1 MSLRRL
7 APPAAAMLPV
17 LLLLLTATSARAD
30 LGVPGRAADPI
41 VLTGADVPKL
51 SGSDPDEV
59 VAFSWDDRW
68 IQVPV
73 QVDERAVVDYG
84 VVRQIG
90 NGFDHEAYTDPGT
103 FAGADP
109 DPTLDAG
116 DEIAFMAMDAGS
128 RADGVAGPDGVEPA
142 TRTAVAI
149 DDPLEPGTEHVV
161 YLFRTDA
168 GLDPAA
174 GRSYVDYD
182 FSLNSGDYR
191 TSYDFDGVANVEAD
205 APPANPEDSTVTTS
219 AYTQH
224 LLARW
229 VTDRMTLRTG
239 AAPSPDILDGDKAQV
254 SRGCGRSELTFSR
267 GGGGFI
273 ANISGPVRAIRSQ
286 IGANSGT
293 YTQRDDIYYQRRQD
307 TLTYLRVHAGIGQIS
322 QFRDYSA
329 NAIGMTYRN
338 SAYPAGVTIDGVPD
352 AGIPVPAGST
362 TLQPA
367 TEWEQVS
374 GPDGSLAVVTRVDTN
389 LPGYTPGS
397 FYRDQGS
404 SPTFG
409 QCGGYADALSYGSS
423 GSEFKSNA
431 DNTDPTLG
439 PAYGLTATRSTF
451 FDEPGAGAAE
461 ATLRSDQID
470 APLEATVTG
479 EQEPSA
485 PALNIHPRGSR
496 KTIRPGGS
504 ARIPV
509 VVVNTGEGAA
519 DDLEVC
525 AKVPRRVG
533 HAGRCKSAVRLA
545 AGDSFRTKLRITA
558 ARTARRFIRV
568 RYRVSAENAKSDKAG
583 ARIGIRR

>member
-1 MSLRRL
+1 MY
-7 APPAAAMLPV
+7 A
-17 LLLLLTATSARAD
+17 
-30 LGVPGRAADPI
+30 
-41 VLTGADVPKL
+41 
-51 SGSDPDEV
+51 
-59 VAFSWDDRW
+59 
-68 IQVPV
+68 
-73 QVDERAVVDYG
+73 
-84 VVRQIG
+84 
-90 NGFDHEAYTDPGT
+90 
-103 FAGADP
+103 
-109 DPTLDAG
+109 
-116 DEIAFMAMDAGS
+116 
-128 RADGVAGPDGVEPA
+128 
-142 TRTAVAI
+142 
-149 DDPLEPGTEHVV
+149 
-161 YLFRTDA
+161 
-168 GLDPAA
+168 
-174 GRSYVDYD
+174 
-182 FSLNSGDYR
+182 
-191 TSYDFDGVANVEAD
+191 
-205 APPANPEDSTVTTS
+205 
-219 AYTQH
+219 
-224 LLARW
+224 
-229 VTDRMTLRTG
+229 DRMTLRTG

-470 APLEATVTG
+470 APLETTVTG
-479 EQEPSA
+479 EGPVPARLAVSA
-485 PALNIHPRGSR
+485 ENPARA
-496 KTIRPGGS
+496 
-504 ARIPV
+504 ARVGRHVRINV
-509 VVVNTGEGAA
+509 TVGNDGDVAATGI
-519 DDLEVC
+519 EVC
-525 AKVPRRVG
+525 PRVKRRLG
-533 HAGRCKSAVRLA
+533 RAGRCKDLKRVGPQDEGSIAVAVTPKRAAAKKRALRVEVRARSAGRKATTAVR
-545 AGDSFRTKLRITA
+545 
-558 ARTARRFIRV
+558 IRV
-568 RYRVSAENAKSDKAG
+568 HRDAG
-583 ARIGIRR
+583 R